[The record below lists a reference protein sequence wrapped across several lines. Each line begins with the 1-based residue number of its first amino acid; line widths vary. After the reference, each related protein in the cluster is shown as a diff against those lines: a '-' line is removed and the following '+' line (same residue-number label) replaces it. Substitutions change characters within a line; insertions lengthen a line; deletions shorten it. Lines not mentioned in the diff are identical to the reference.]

1 MEENKKLI
9 NQINELRKEIR
20 EHYELVGKSLYLI
33 TYELDNYLDYLSKGL
48 SKEELEVPKPE

>member
-9 NQINELRKEIR
+9 KQINELRKQIR

-33 TYELDNYLDYLSKGL
+33 TFELDNYLDYLSKGL
-48 SKEELEVPKPE
+48 NKEEVPKPE